1 MALMGTKIEH
11 RRVLWWVLIWWSFN
25 EAVSQEDAK
34 PAQFGLEEFK
44 NPC

>member
-1 MALMGTKIEH
+1 MALLGTKIEH
-11 RRVLWWVLIWWSFN
+11 GQVLRWVLIWSFN
-25 EAVSQEDAK
+25 EAASQEDTK